1 MIQFG
6 REEVRMKR
14 KTIGFILGAFA
25 VALFMTTGF
34 AQSGAVQSQ
43 WTDVPVKIDG
53 LDQDW
58 EGVTF
63 VVDKKS
69 NAEYAF
75 KNDGENLYILF
86 VFKDA
91 VAKST
96 VDQLGMKIYYNAE
109 GKKKKAEG
117 LHFLRRS
124 LTPQE
129 LVASL
134 EARGEVLTEERKA
147 ELLKQPGF
155 ILFEGEPLGFKPNG
169 RADSVPVEPPTFRAQ
184 QAAGQKRQP
193 QQAAQ
198 PAGGRGD
205 MTRGGQPGQ
214 RGGGKSVY
222 EYRIPLDRNPYLGGI
237 GTEPGKSL
245 KLYFE
250 WGGMTK
256 EMMAM
261 AMTRSAEGST
271 SAGARSVDL
280 EQSLSGGSESID
292 SGGGGGGGMRRS
304 ATAKKHSFW
313 VDVKLAGKIQ

>member
-1 MIQFG
+1 
-6 REEVRMKR
+6 MKR
-14 KTIGFILGAFA
+14 KTVGLILGAFA

-43 WTDVPVKIDG
+43 WADVPVNIDG

-75 KNDGENLYILF
+75 KNDGKNLYILF

-96 VDQLGMKIYYNAE
+96 IDQLGMKIYYNAE

-117 LHFLRRS
+117 LHFMRRS

-129 LVASL
+129 LVDSL
-134 EARGEVLTEERKA
+134 EARGEALTEERKA

-155 ILFEGEPLGFKPNG
+155 VLFEGEPLGFKPTG
-169 RADSVPVEPPTFRAQ
+169 RADSVPVEAPTFRAQ
-184 QAAGQKRQP
+184 QAAGQKRP

-198 PAGGRGD
+198 PAGGRGG
-205 MTRGGQPGQ
+205 TARGGQPGQ
-214 RGGGKSVY
+214 RGGKSVY

-256 EMMAM
+256 EMRAQ
-261 AMTRSAEGST
+261 AMTRSAEGAT
-271 SAGARSVDL
+271 SARAGSVDL
-280 EQSLSGGSESID
+280 ETSLRGGSESID
-292 SGGGGGGGMRRS
+292 SGGGGGGGIRRS
-304 ATAKKHSFW
+304 STAKKHSFW
-313 VDVKLAGKIQ
+313 VDVNLAGKGQ